1 MWNKIKLIFGSRKL
15 LIINTHR
22 YLYGGMFVMSKISSV
37 YLNIDAF
44 EITEVKSH
52 CYANGR
58 AQFKF
63 NRNISNDRLYI
74 HLKSKENKHMK
85 LIYKDVEGKTQADTH
100 IILTSINCND
110 GVITVN
116 MEK

>member
-1 MWNKIKLIFGSRKL
+1 
-15 LIINTHR
+15 
-22 YLYGGMFVMSKISSV
+22 MFIMPKISSV
-37 YLNIDAF
+37 YVNIDAF

-52 CYANGR
+52 CYENGR
-58 AQFKF
+58 ALFEF

-85 LIYKDVEGKTQADTH
+85 LIYKDVEGITQADTH
-100 IILTSINCND
+100 LVLTSITCNG

-116 MEK
+116 MVK

>member
-1 MWNKIKLIFGSRKL
+1 MP
-15 LIINTHR
+15 
-22 YLYGGMFVMSKISSV
+22 KISSV
-37 YLNIDAF
+37 YVNIDAF

-52 CYANGR
+52 CYANGT

-85 LIYKDVEGKTQADTH
+85 LTYKNIEGKTQADTH
-100 IILTSINCND
+100 LILTSITCKD

>member
-1 MWNKIKLIFGSRKL
+1 MPK
-15 LIINTHR
+15 
-22 YLYGGMFVMSKISSV
+22 VSSV
-37 YLNIDAF
+37 YVNIDAF

-52 CYANGR
+52 CYENGR

-63 NRNISNDRLYI
+63 NRNISNERLYI

-85 LIYKDVEGKTQADTH
+85 LIYKDIDGITQADTH
-100 IILTSINCND
+100 LILTSINCKD